1 MSLQTSAKRSSGGGS
16 DGSSSS
22 KPRLTLAQTKEEVEN
37 GNLAPEVVRAYA
49 YYYGLDEETALAAL
63 EGAKEEEVALLP
75 EATRAAERR
84 KLEEQLERLE
94 TSKNGEAKILSAIE
108 SAYKAGR
115 ITEEE
120 ANGYMRRYGFGG

>member
-1 MSLQTSAKRSSGGGS
+1 M
-16 DGSSSS
+16 
-22 KPRLTLAQTKEEVEN
+22 
-37 GNLAPEVVRAYA
+37 
-49 YYYGLDEETALAAL
+49 AAL